1 MKLDERMHDRYVQ
14 KRRAD
19 ILRDH
24 VAELISRD
32 ASALDVGRRDGLLAY
47 RLREVR
53 PRSKVARRAGRGLAA
68 HTAIDKLTEWCYVR
82 RVPLRKVA
90 GGQAL
95 DFGVLPRLSAR
106 QAF

>member
-1 MKLDERMHDRYVQ
+1 MKLSERVHDRYVQ

-32 ASALDVGRRDGLLAY
+32 ASALDVGRGDGLLAY
-47 RLREVR
+47 WLREVR

-68 HTAIDKLTEWCYVR
+68 HTAIGQIDRLTEWCYGRGHEEVQQVSLFLTVGR
-82 RVPLRKVA
+82 TADLL
-90 GGQAL
+90 G
-95 DFGVLPRLSAR
+95 DN
-106 QAF
+106 